1 MIVNAD
7 ITLYNRRLDKTTR
20 QYIYKRTVLC
30 GVHWYTDQK
39 VAVSDKGL
47 DSADS
52 IKIRIPMAER
62 RETTAMTAE
71 EKMVRAVRTAETAG
85 TTMKAGTII
94 PRAAAPAHLHRKWQR

>member
-62 RETTAMTAE
+62 RETFLEPE
-71 EKMVRAVRTAETAG
+71 EYEG
-85 TTMKAGTII
+85 TMYDV
-94 PRAAAPAHLHRKWQR
+94 

>member
-39 VAVSDKGL
+39 VAVSEKGL

-52 IKIRIPMAER
+52 IKIRKKGNVLRAIGICKKR
-62 RETTAMTAE
+62 RCD
-71 EKMVRAVRTAETAG
+71 RFF
-85 TTMKAGTII
+85 
-94 PRAAAPAHLHRKWQR
+94 HCFKWGCVCKRNLRR